1 MVDLDWFEV
10 PTMDQV
16 AGSVHDLF
24 PHVRIVMGM
33 IIGLGVT
40 RLLAGVTRIIQHP
53 SQYRLYSVHLAWVG
67 SILLLL
73 IHFWWWE
80 FALFGLQAWTFG
92 KYLFLICYSVV
103 LFLLTAFLFPES
115 LRDYTSYED
124 YFYSIRPWFFG
135 LLALTYLLDVIDTM
149 LKGPQHFEHF
159 GNEYLIRTPFLVAGC
174 ALAVMLKSRSFH
186 VIFVLLVLAYQV
198 SWIWRL
204 FDTVT

>member
-1 MVDLDWFEV
+1 MEQ
-10 PTMDQV
+10 T
-16 AGSVHDLF
+16 AGLAHDVF

-40 RLLAGVTRIIQHP
+40 RLLAGVTRIVQHP
-53 SQYRLYSVHLAWVG
+53 TQYKLYPVHLAWVG

-80 FALFGLQAWTFG
+80 FALYGMQDWTFG
-92 KYLFLICYSVV
+92 KYLFLICYSIV

-115 LRDYTSYED
+115 MRDYTSYED

-135 LLALTYLLDVIDTM
+135 LLGGTYLLDVLDT
-149 LKGPQHFEHF
+149 LIKGPEHF
-159 GNEYLIRTPFLVAGC
+159 AHFGSEYLIRTPFLIAGC
-174 ALAVMLKSRSFH
+174 SLAIFVRNRGFH
-186 VIFVLLVLAYQV
+186 IFFVLLVLAYQI

-204 FDTVT
+204 FDTLV